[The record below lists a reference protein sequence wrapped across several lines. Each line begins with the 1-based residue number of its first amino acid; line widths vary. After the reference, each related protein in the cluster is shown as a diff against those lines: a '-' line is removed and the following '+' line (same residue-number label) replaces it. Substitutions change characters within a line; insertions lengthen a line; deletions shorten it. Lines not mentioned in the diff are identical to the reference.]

1 MLVITSNLSIPEHE
15 LQFRASRSS
24 GPGGQHVNKVNTRM
38 TLHFDIRNS
47 PSLTVMQKSRVS
59 QKLKTRINKDGIF
72 YLYAHRSRSQAM
84 NRADLLDKFCRLLR
98 EALTPQRARGETQ
111 VPERSRV
118 QRVDQKKRR
127 GQLKQRRMRPTSADH
142 ES

>member
-47 PSLTVMQKSRVS
+47 PSLTVVQKSRVS
-59 QKLKTRINKDGIF
+59 QKLKTRVNKDGIF

-111 VPERSRV
+111 VPERSRE

-127 GQLKQRRMRPTSADH
+127 GQLKQRRMRPTSVEH
-142 ES
+142 EP

>member
-1 MLVITSNLSIPEHE
+1 MPVITSNLSIPEHE

-47 PSLTVMQKSRVS
+47 PSLTVMQKYRVS
-59 QKLKTRINKDGIF
+59 QKLKTRINKDGVF

-98 EALTPQRARGETQ
+98 EALTPQRVRRETQ

-127 GQLKQRRMRPTSADH
+127 GQLKQRRMRPTPSDN

>member
-1 MLVITSNLSIPEHE
+1 MLVITSNLSIPERE
-15 LQFRASRSS
+15 LQFRASRSR

-47 PSLTVMQKSRVS
+47 PSLTVMQKYRVS
-59 QKLKTRINKDGIF
+59 QKLKTRINKDGVF

-98 EALTPQRARGETQ
+98 EALTPQRARRETQ

-118 QRVDQKKRR
+118 QRIDQKKRR
-127 GQLKQRRMRPTSADH
+127 GQLKQRRMRPTPADN
-142 ES
+142 EP

>member
-1 MLVITSNLSIPEHE
+1 MLVITSNLSIPERE
-15 LQFRASRSS
+15 LQFRASRSG

-47 PSLTVMQKSRVS
+47 PSLTAVQKYRVS

-72 YLYAHRSRSQAM
+72 SLYAHRSRSQAM
-84 NRADLLDKFCRLLR
+84 NRADLLDKFCQLLC
-98 EALTPQRARGETQ
+98 EALTPQRARRETH
-111 VPERSRV
+111 VPERSRA

-127 GQLKQRRMRPTSADH
+127 GQLKQRRMRPTPADS
-142 ES
+142 EP

>member
-47 PSLTVMQKSRVS
+47 PSLTVMQKYRVS
-59 QKLKTRINKDGIF
+59 QKLKTRINKDGVF

-98 EALTPQRARGETQ
+98 EALTPQRVRRETQ

-127 GQLKQRRMRPTSADH
+127 GQLKQRRMRPTPSDN

>member
-1 MLVITSNLSIPEHE
+1 MLVITSNLSIPERE

-47 PSLTVMQKSRVS
+47 PSLTAVQKYRVS

-72 YLYAHRSRSQAM
+72 SLYAHRSRSQAM

-98 EALTPQRARGETQ
+98 EALTPQRARRETH

-127 GQLKQRRMRPTSADH
+127 GQLKQRRMRPTPADS
-142 ES
+142 EP

>member
-38 TLHFDIRNS
+38 TLYFDIRNS
-47 PSLTVMQKSRVS
+47 PSLTVMQKDRVN

-84 NRADLLDKFCRLLR
+84 NRADLLNKFCRLLR
-98 EALTPQRARGETQ
+98 EALTPQRARRETQ

-127 GQLKQRRMRPTSADH
+127 GQLKQRRMRPTPADR
-142 ES
+142 EP

>member
-98 EALTPQRARGETQ
+98 EALTPQRARRETR
-111 VPERSRV
+111 VPGRSRE

-142 ES
+142 EP

>member
-1 MLVITSNLSIPEHE
+1 MLVITSNLSIPERE

-47 PSLTVMQKSRVS
+47 PSLTVVQKSRVS

-72 YLYAHRSRSQAM
+72 SLYAHRSRSQAM

-98 EALTPQRARGETQ
+98 EALTPQRPRRETR

-127 GQLKQRRMRPTSADH
+127 GQLKQRRMRPTPADS
-142 ES
+142 EP

>member
-1 MLVITSNLSIPEHE
+1 MLVITSNLSIPERE
-15 LQFRASRSS
+15 LQFRASRSG

-38 TLHFDIRNS
+38 TLHFDIRRS
-47 PSLTVMQKSRVS
+47 PSLTVMQKSRMS

-72 YLYAHRSRSQAM
+72 SLYAHRSRSQAM

-98 EALTPQRARGETQ
+98 EALTPQRARRETH

-127 GQLKQRRMRPTSADH
+127 GQLKQRRMRPTSADS
-142 ES
+142 EP

>member
-1 MLVITSNLSIPEHE
+1 MLVITSNLSIPERE
-15 LQFRASRSS
+15 LQFRASRSG

-72 YLYAHRSRSQAM
+72 SLYAHRSRSQAM

-98 EALTPQRARGETQ
+98 EALTPQRARRETR

-127 GQLKQRRMRPTSADH
+127 GQLKQRRMRPTPADS
-142 ES
+142 EP

>member
-1 MLVITSNLSIPEHE
+1 MPVITSNLSIPEHE

-47 PSLTVMQKSRVS
+47 PSLTVMQKCRVS

-72 YLYAHRSRSQAM
+72 YLHAHRSRSQAM

-98 EALTPQRARGETQ
+98 EALTPQRARRETQ

-127 GQLKQRRMRPTSADH
+127 GQLKQRRMRPTQADN
-142 ES
+142 EP

>member
-98 EALTPQRARGETQ
+98 EALTPQRARRETQ

-142 ES
+142 EP

>member
-15 LQFRASRSS
+15 LQFCASRSS

-98 EALTPQRARGETQ
+98 EALTPQRARRETQ

-127 GQLKQRRMRPTSADH
+127 GQLKQRRMRPTSAEH

>member
-59 QKLKTRINKDGIF
+59 QKLKTRVNKDGIF

-111 VPERSRV
+111 VPERSRE

-127 GQLKQRRMRPTSADH
+127 GQLKQRRMRPTSAEH

>member
-1 MLVITSNLSIPEHE
+1 MLVITSNLSIPERE

-24 GPGGQHVNKVNTRM
+24 GPGGQHVNKVNTQM

-47 PSLTVMQKSRVS
+47 ASLTVMQKSRVS

-72 YLYAHRSRSQAM
+72 YLHAHRSRSQAM

-98 EALTPQRARGETQ
+98 EALTPQRARRETH
-111 VPERSRV
+111 VPERSRA

-127 GQLKQRRMRPTSADH
+127 GQLKQRRMRPTPADS
-142 ES
+142 EP

>member
-47 PSLTVMQKSRVS
+47 PSLTVVQKSRVS

>member
-47 PSLTVMQKSRVS
+47 PSLTVMQKGRVN
-59 QKLKTRINKDGIF
+59 QKLKTRINKDGVF

-98 EALTPQRARGETQ
+98 EALTPPRARRETQ

-127 GQLKQRRMRPTSADH
+127 GQVKQRRMRPTPADH
-142 ES
+142 EP

>member
-1 MLVITSNLSIPEHE
+1 MARERPRQEGNVLVITSNLSIPEHE

-24 GPGGQHVNKVNTRM
+24 GPGGQHVNKVNTRV

-47 PSLTVMQKSRVS
+47 PSLTVMQKGRVN
-59 QKLKTRINKDGIF
+59 QKLKTRINKDGVF

-98 EALTPQRARGETQ
+98 EALTPPRARRETQ

-118 QRVDQKKRR
+118 RRVDQKNDEGR
-127 GQLKQRRMRPTSADH
+127 
-142 ES
+142 

>member
-1 MLVITSNLSIPEHE
+1 MLIITSNLSIPDHE

-24 GPGGQHVNKVNTRM
+24 GPGGQHVNKVNTRV

-47 PSLTVMQKSRVS
+47 PSLTVAQKSRVS

-98 EALTPQRARGETQ
+98 EALTPQRARRETQ

-118 QRVDQKKRR
+118 QRVDHKKRR
-127 GQLKQRRMRPTSADH
+127 GQVKQRRMRPTPADN
-142 ES
+142 EP